1 MCGAKTVEEGG
12 RTHFQNPLR
21 TAASP
26 ELEPER
32 KKEELEQEK
41 ARTPNYVPQ
50 DFLEQ
55 FGT

>member
-1 MCGAKTVEEGG
+1 MELRLLRKEDQHIFKTLSALLPVPSSSQKE
-12 RTHFQNPLR
+12 
-21 TAASP
+21 
-26 ELEPER
+26 